1 MERDTSEACVLS
13 HTLST
18 DYDAN
23 LIKATDNVLKAK
35 DKREKQ
41 KYRPIRNSEP
51 LFIFLKII
59 QSKVNVFQ

>member
-1 MERDTSEACVLS
+1 MQLLCRQWLAMERDTPESCVLS

-35 DKREKQ
+35 DQREK
-41 KYRPIRNSEP
+41 
-51 LFIFLKII
+51 
-59 QSKVNVFQ
+59 